1 MFISK
6 EVTLKV
12 KGSMEIAHRLPN
24 YDGKCSKLHGHRVEY
39 IVSFKGEPQKDGMVE
54 DFKELDKFIKLVSDR
69 YDHTYLNDIF
79 ELPTLEDFARHF
91 LNELNIE
98 YGYAKQRE
106 MRGRFV
112 ELEMWETNKYG
123 VVITYDQ

>member
-6 EVTLKV
+6 EVTLKI

-39 IVSFKGEPQKDGMVE
+39 IVSFKGELQKDGMVE
-54 DFKELDKFIKLVSDR
+54 DFKELDKFIKLVADR
-69 YDHTYLNDIF
+69 YDHTYLNDFF
-79 ELPTLEDFARHF
+79 EIPTLEDFAMHF
-91 LNELNIE
+91 LEELNTE

-112 ELEMWETNKYG
+112 KLEMWETNKYG
-123 VVITYDQ
+123 VVVTYDQ

>member
-12 KGSMEIAHRLPN
+12 KGSMEIAHKLPN

-39 IVSFKGEPQKDGMVE
+39 IVSFKGELQKDGMVE
-54 DFKELDKFIKLVSDR
+54 DFKELGKFIKLVSDR
-69 YDHTYLNDIF
+69 YDHTYLNDVF
-79 ELPTLEDFARHF
+79 ELPTLEDFAMHF
-91 LNELNIE
+91 LEELNTE

-112 ELEMWETNKYG
+112 ELEMWETDKYG
-123 VVITYDQ
+123 VVVTYDQ